1 MRTQS
6 TRRVSPGQGI
16 GPQGPDGVMRQGRV
30 LLLDDDPAVLRSY
43 ARILERAG
51 FTVVRRSSAS
61 DMAHILADG
70 TVDAVVSDIS
80 MPGMDGTE
88 VLRMVRERNPD
99 IPVILITGEGD
110 LRTAAK
116 AVELKA
122 MRYLL
127 KPVDVQVLI
136 QTVGDAVKQHEA
148 AAQDRRTLERVDRAA
163 FEQRDLGQR
172 FTRALASLYMVH
184 QPIVSWRA
192 RSVFAYEALMR
203 AREPGLSQPLQLL
216 AAAERIEDGLAHL
229 GRAVRRAAAG
239 ALRAAPAHYTSFVNL
254 HPYDL
259 YDEELYAPGSPLSTL
274 AGRAVLEITECASLE
289 GSDELPERL
298 SRLRLMGYRIALD
311 DLGAGYA
318 SLSAFAHLDPH
329 AVKLDK
335 SLTRGVEMDATKQK
349 LIASMNGLCRELGI
363 LVVGEGVETADQ
375 RDVLTSLGCDLLQG
389 YLFAVPAE
397 GYPSA
402 RW

>member
-1 MRTQS
+1 M
-6 TRRVSPGQGI
+6 
-16 GPQGPDGVMRQGRV
+16 

-43 ARILERAG
+43 ARVLERAG
-51 FTVVRRSSAS
+51 YSVVRRSSAADIS
-61 DMAHILADG
+61 HILDEG
-70 TVDAVVSDIS
+70 SVNAVVSDIS

-99 IPVILITGEGD
+99 IPVILITGEGN

-136 QTVGDAVKQHEA
+136 ETVGDAVSQHEA
-148 AAQDRRTLERVDRAA
+148 SAQDRRTLERVDRAVH
-163 FEQRDLGQR
+163 EHRDLGNR
-172 FTRALASLYMVH
+172 FMRALASLYMVH

-192 RSVFAYEALMR
+192 RSVFAHEALMR
-203 AREPGLSQPLQLL
+203 AREPGLSNPLQLL
-216 AAAERIEDGLAHL
+216 AAAERVDDGLAHL
-229 GRAVRRAAAG
+229 GRAVRRAAAE
-239 ALRAAPAHYTSFVNL
+239 ALRAAPADYCSFVNL

-259 YDEELYAPGSPLSTL
+259 FDEELYQPGSPLSTM

-289 GSDELPERL
+289 GSDDLPDRL
-298 SRLRLMGYRIALD
+298 ARLRLMGFRIALD

-335 SLTRGVEMDATKQK
+335 SLTRGVEMDSTKQK
-349 LIASMNGLCRELGI
+349 LIASLNSLCRELGI

-375 RDVLTSLGCDLLQG
+375 RDILTSLGCDLLQG
-389 YLFAVPAE
+389 YLFAAPSEA
-397 GYPSA
+397 YPHV